1 MSTTTLESASVPP
14 FHRSVF
20 PAARRLP
27 LWLALQRRAPFAAAA
42 ALLAWGAQAQTVAL
56 DLPAGPLEQ
65 SLHALAQQTGVQV
78 MFASSLA
85 QGRSVPALRGSHT
98 PREALDRLLAGSGL
112 AVRTAD
118 GGKTCVVDRG
128 GAAPAASEPAA
139 GAGGA
144 LPTVQVVAGA
154 ERSATTEGSRDY
166 SARAVTIGLGEHAVR
181 ETPNSVSVVTRQRL
195 DDQNFFS
202 IEEAMQYTTALKVTT
217 YGTNNFNIES
227 RGYNI
232 DRYQIDGVSSSARVY
247 ENNFSLAM
255 FDRVEVWRGPAGLLQ
270 GAGDPGGS
278 INMVRK
284 RAQDS
289 FGFNAK
295 TSVGSWDHYY
305 ADADVTGPLNADG
318 SLRGRLVVAYQ
329 DRHYF
334 TDYANT
340 RQPMVYGTLEYDFS
354 PATTLS
360 VGHSQQRTTNRPFF
374 GLAAYANGGY
384 PDIARST
391 FIGALWNH
399 QLQKS
404 ERSFAELEHRL
415 DGGGKLTL
423 SANHIARD
431 NDGQI
436 AWGNSMVDPAT
447 GDMQVIPYFSTTK
460 EREVNLQGQLSL
472 PFQWQGLKQE
482 IVLGANRQVFRSTQ
496 AYNSSTWGQN
506 GFTQNVF
513 APSPGVAKPDI
524 AIDAPFSRIR
534 QIQSGLF
541 GQARI
546 KPIAPLTLVA
556 GARVAWFEYQNLRD
570 RTADR
575 SENGKLVPYAG
586 AVYELGPQWSVYG
599 SYSSIFNPQSETDR
613 TGNFL
618 KPRQGHQFEIGVK
631 GEHFDKRL
639 ASSLA
644 LYRIEDSNRA
654 MTDADFPNA
663 SIAAGKA
670 RSQGIEAELTG
681 RITPQ
686 WNLTAGYGYNTTRQ
700 ITAGPDQQGKPLTTV
715 FPRHLFSLWSD
726 HRFANG
732 LSLAG
737 GVRVRSGIYTDD
749 GGVRWGAGGV
759 AVFSAQAGYQ
769 ITPQLRATLTLNNL
783 LDRKYIDRPDGWTRQ
798 SYYGEPRSLMAS
810 LSYKY

>member
-1 MSTTTLESASVPP
+1 MSPFQVTLL
-14 FHRSVF
+14 

-27 LWLALQRRAPFAAAA
+27 LWLALRRRATVAAAA
-42 ALLAWGAQAQTVAL
+42 ALLAVGVQAQSVVL
-56 DLPAGPLEQ
+56 DLPAAALEQ
-65 SLHALAQQTGVQV
+65 SLHALAQRTGVQI
-78 MFASSLA
+78 MFASQLA
-85 QGRSVPALRGSHT
+85 QGRSAPALRGSYT

-112 AVRTAD
+112 SVRAAD
-118 GGKTCVVDRG
+118 GGKTFVLERG
-128 GAAPAASEPAA
+128 APAPSAAAPVA
-139 GAGGA
+139 GSGGA
-144 LPTVQVVAGA
+144 LPAVQVVAGA
-154 ERSATTEGSRDY
+154 ERSATTEGSRGY
-166 SARAVTIGLGEHAVR
+166 GARAVTIGLGEHSPR
-181 ETPNSVSVVTRQRL
+181 ETPNSISVVTRQRL

-202 IEEAMQYTTALKVTT
+202 VEEAMQYTTALKVTT

-232 DRYQIDGVSSSARVY
+232 DRYQIDGVSSSVRVY

-270 GAGDPGGS
+270 GAGDPGGT

-284 RAQDS
+284 RAQDQ
-289 FGFNAK
+289 FGFNAR

-334 TDYANT
+334 TDYAST
-340 RQPMVYGTLEYDFS
+340 RQPMAYGTLEYDFD
-354 PATTLS
+354 ADTTLS

-374 GLAAYANGGY
+374 GLAAYATGGY

-391 FIGALWNH
+391 FIGALWNR
-399 QLQKS
+399 QVQQS

-423 SANHIARD
+423 SANRIGRD
-431 NDGQI
+431 NAGEI
-436 AWGNSMVDPAT
+436 AWGDSMVDPAT
-447 GDMQVIPYFSTTK
+447 GDMQVIPYFSTAR
-460 EREVNLQGQLSL
+460 EREVNLQGQLNL
-472 PFQWQGLKQE
+472 PFRWQGLQQE
-482 IVLGANRQVFRSTQ
+482 VVLGASRQVFRSTQ

-513 APSPGVAKPDI
+513 APDPSVAKPDI
-524 AIDAPFSRIR
+524 AIDAPFSRLR
-534 QIQSGLF
+534 QSQSGVF

-556 GARVAWFEYQNLRD
+556 GARLAWFEHQNLLNRA
-570 RTADR
+570 ADR

-586 AVYELGPQWSVYG
+586 AVFDLGPEWSVYG
-599 SYSSIFNPQSETDR
+599 SYSSIFNPQSETNRD
-613 TGNFL
+613 GDFL
-618 KPRQGHQFEIGVK
+618 KPRQGHQFEVGLK

-654 MTDADFPNA
+654 MTDPDANDA
-663 SIAAGKA
+663 SIAAGKV
-670 RSQGIEAELTG
+670 RSQGLEAEVTG

-700 ITAGPDQQGKPLTTV
+700 LSAAPEQLGKPFTTV
-715 FPRHLFSLWSD
+715 FPRHIFSLWSE
-726 HRFANG
+726 HRFASG

-783 LDRKYIDRPDGWTRQ
+783 FDRKYIDRPDGWTRQ
-798 SYYGEPRSLMAS
+798 SYYGEPRSLMAT

>member
-1 MSTTTLESASVPP
+1 MSPFPVSVL
-14 FHRSVF
+14 

-27 LWLALQRRAPFAAAA
+27 LWLALQRRAPLAAAA
-42 ALLAWGAQAQTVAL
+42 ALLAVGVQAQTVAL
-56 DLPAGPLEQ
+56 DLPAAPLEQ
-65 SLHALAQQTGVQV
+65 SLNALAQRTGVQI
-78 MFASSLA
+78 MFASPLA
-85 QGRSVPALRGSHT
+85 QGRSAPALRGSYT

-112 AVRTAD
+112 AVRAAD
-118 GGKTCVVDRG
+118 GGKTFVVERG
-128 GAAPAASEPAA
+128 QAAPAAAPA

-166 SARAVTIGLGEHAVR
+166 AARAVTIGLGEQSPR
-181 ETPNSVSVVTRQRL
+181 ETPNSISVVTRQRL

-217 YGTNNFNIES
+217 YGTNNFNLES
-227 RGYNI
+227 RGYGI
-232 DRYQIDGVSSSARVY
+232 DHYQIDGVSSSTRVY

-255 FDRVEVWRGPAGLLQ
+255 FDRIEVWRGPAGLLQ
-270 GAGDPGGS
+270 GAGDPGGTV
-278 INMVRK
+278 NMVRK
-284 RAQDS
+284 RAQDQ

-334 TDYANT
+334 TDYAKT
-340 RQPMVYGTLEYDFS
+340 RQPMVYGTLEYDFG
-354 PATTLS
+354 ADTTLS

-374 GLAAYANGGY
+374 GLAAYAAGGY
-384 PDIARST
+384 PDVPRST
-391 FIGALWNH
+391 YIGALWNH
-399 QLQKS
+399 QEQESK
-404 ERSFAELEHRL
+404 RSFAELEHRL

-423 SANHIARD
+423 SANHVARD
-431 NDGQI
+431 NAGEI
-436 AWGNSMVDPAT
+436 AWGGSNVDPVT
-447 GDMQVIPYFSTTK
+447 GDMEVIPYFSTAR

-482 IVLGANRQVFRSTQ
+482 IVLGANRQVFRNTA

-506 GFTQNVF
+506 GFVQNVF
-513 APSPGVAKPDI
+513 APDPDVARPDV
-524 AIDAPFSRIR
+524 AIDPPYSRIR
-534 QIQSGLF
+534 QIQNGLF
-541 GQARI
+541 GQVRI

-556 GARVAWFEYQNLRD
+556 GARLAWFEYQNLLD

-575 SENGKLVPYAG
+575 SEDARLVPYAG
-586 AVYELGPQWSVYG
+586 AVYDLGPEWSVYG
-599 SYSSIFNPQSETDR
+599 SYSSIFAPQSYQDR
-613 TGNFL
+613 SGNFL
-618 KPRQGHQFEIGVK
+618 KPRQGHQFEAGLK

-639 ASSLA
+639 GSSLA
-644 LYRIEDSNRA
+644 VYRIEDSNRA
-654 MTDADFPNA
+654 MTDPDFPDA
-663 SIAAGKA
+663 SIAAGKV
-670 RSQGIEAELTG
+670 RSQGVEAELTG

-700 ITAGPDQQGKPLTTV
+700 LTAGPDQQGKPFTTV
-715 FPRHLFSLWSD
+715 YPRHIFSLWSD
-726 HRFANG
+726 HRFDSG
-732 LSLAG
+732 LSLAA
-737 GVRVRSGIYTDD
+737 GVRVRSGIYSEDS
-749 GGVRWGAGGV
+749 GVRWKAGGV

-783 LDRKYIDRPDGWTRQ
+783 FDRKYLDRPDGWTRQ